1 MQLNAQELNLLL
13 KGYDALLDYMES
25 IDDEKLALLADI
37 YNSAFDSRE
46 ALRLQEVEVW
56 RTHLEN
62 PLALSGSRSV
72 VLSS

>member
-1 MQLNAQELNLLL
+1 MQLNASELSLLL

-62 PLALSGSRSV
+62 SYVA
-72 VLSS
+72 